1 MVNTAVVTEVLEEK
15 MPESAWHSEKVDELK
30 DLLKEAVRSFPE
42 ARVIRDIFFEFGGK
56 RYAPD
61 IAIVLKGA
69 PPLERIGMIYRVPDD
84 GPAPDVIIEVAVS
97 AKSLGEALSEKAR
110 FYSTMGVKDYLVVEA
125 QPGEPVQLWWCKP
138 TESIRPKPVTEAR
151 LESLNITIKVEE
163 QKIVACDSEGNPIL
177 PPDELVKTLAFDLQR
192 ERAKREEL
200 ERKLA
205 ELQAKLEKA

>member
-1 MVNTAVVTEVLEEK
+1 MAISVVTEVLEEK

-30 DLLKEAVRSFPE
+30 DLLREAVKSFPE
-42 ARVIRDIFFEFGGK
+42 ARIIRDIFFQFGGK

-69 PPLERIGMIYRVPDD
+69 PPLENIGMVYHVPED
-84 GPAPDVIIEVAVS
+84 GPAPDVIVEVAVS

-110 FYSTMGVKDYLVVEA
+110 FYSAMGVKDYLVVEA
-125 QPGEPVQLWWCKP
+125 QPKEPVQLWWCRPK
-138 TESIRPKPVTEAR
+138 ESIRPQPVSEVK
-151 LESLNITIKVEE
+151 LESLGITMKVEG
-163 QKIVACDSEGNPIL
+163 QRIAACDSEGQPIL
-177 PPDELVKTLAFDLQR
+177 PPDKLIEKLASDLER

-205 ELQAKLEKA
+205 ELQAKLKEA